1 MLSTA
6 FHAEFKPAMENAHKL
21 PAAEA
26 FQNCLK
32 IIEGH
37 GLVYEVKVTAD
48 QFLIH
53 EKNRSNLMLNPSKSH
68 HVGEQIHFAG
78 ADPRQLDA
86 AFAFELAK
94 EPARRAHQL
103 KKNGDLIARS
113 NGLVSPIN
121 GKERFVTVGTSHFTQ
136 FVKQAMRGGKT
147 TKNKLQDKLGNI
159 DVSALKRNK
168 PFADLLDNGW
178 VWKIFVAELD
188 VAYPEFATLAQRA
201 LNAFNSIRQD
211 TGEIETAMQAGEFY
225 RGAVNDGVSDA
236 KSAAIQAVSEGG
248 STIQGYVDVIFD
260 YAQEYGG
267 GEDLPWLRFVDQLSK
282 SMAASKPLG
291 SNFWHSIH
299 ALKFWSDPKVRAKPS
314 RPLMRLALLCT
325 QSCMQNSKDGIA
337 DFLKESCLRKA
348 TSKNMSTVVAEVD
361 ATLTHAFKIASTI
374 DSAFLSKFVEP
385 IGNLM
390 IRSGLK
396 VVGKES
402 HAFDGKEK
410 SVEQLRSLFLSELS
424 TAHGQTVTFD
434 PWRDSEPASVEPA
447 TVMAPA
453 PSVEANFK
461 SFQDFETIEGKAK
474 EKGFALG
481 DFVYEKEFD
490 SSAARLYT
498 VMELNSTDRIT
509 LQKAFAYDGSQLERL
524 NVSLETLIS
533 RWSLK
538 KEFKIPFVLS
548 KTQLRSPA
556 IELGRVKT
564 QAFEQLYKLDRA
576 KCKKQDQGIDIW
588 ANPVQVRSGS
598 HGIAAGQLTLV
609 PFVPTVANIISKKT
623 SSALQISSDPELY
636 LVAPGKPQLKEGRSE
651 LDQDQN
657 CIAYWLINETHV
669 QEQANMVESVIEKDK
684 FSFPCLVNSTDIPP
698 HTQLLVFKAA
708 PIKESKRPLVGATII
723 PSIKKTRMVSKQSV
737 PSV

>member
-1 MLSTA
+1 MLTKA
-6 FHAEFKPAMENAHKL
+6 FHAAFKPALENANKL

-32 IIEGH
+32 IIEEH

-53 EKNRSNLMLNPSKSH
+53 NKNRSNLMLNPSKSH

-78 ADPRQLDA
+78 ADPKQLDA

-94 EPARRAHQL
+94 EHARRAYQL
-103 KKNGDLIARS
+103 KKNKDLIARS
-113 NGLVSPIN
+113 NDLVSPIN
-121 GKERFVTVGTSHFTQ
+121 GKERFITIGTSHFTQ

-147 TKNKLQDKLGNI
+147 IKNKLQDKLGNI

-168 PFADLLDNGW
+168 PFADLLDHGW

-188 VAYPEFATLAQRA
+188 EAYPDFATLAQRA

-225 RGAVNDGVSDA
+225 RGAMNDGASDPKA
-236 KSAAIQAVSEGG
+236 AAIQAVSDGG
-248 STIQGYVDVIFD
+248 STIQGYVGVIFD

-267 GEDLPWLRFVDQLSK
+267 GEDLPWLCFVDQLSK
-282 SMAASKPLG
+282 YMGTSKPLG
-291 SNFWHSIH
+291 SAFWHSIY
-299 ALKFWSDPKVRAKPS
+299 ALKFWSDPKLKAKPS

-325 QSCMQNSKDGIA
+325 QSCMQSSKDGVA
-337 DFLKESCLRKA
+337 DFLKELCLREA
-348 TSKNMSTVVAEVD
+348 SSKNMSTMVAEID
-361 ATLTHAFKIASTI
+361 ATLTDAFKIASSI
-374 DSAFLSKFVEP
+374 DCAFLSKFVEP
-385 IGNLM
+385 IGNLL

-396 VVGKES
+396 VVDKES
-402 HAFDGKEK
+402 YAFDGKEK

-434 PWRDSEPASVEPA
+434 PWNGSATCEPASVEPA
-447 TVMAPA
+447 TVMTPA
-453 PSVEANFK
+453 SNFK
-461 SFQDFETIEGKAK
+461 SCQDFETIEGKAK
-474 EKGFALG
+474 EKGFVLG

-490 SSAARLYT
+490 SSAERLYT

-533 RWSLK
+533 RWALK
-538 KEFKIPFVLS
+538 KEFKLPLVMS
-548 KTQLRSPA
+548 KTQLRPPA
-556 IELGRVKT
+556 IELERIKS
-564 QAFEQLYKLDRA
+564 QAFEQLHKLDRA

-609 PFVPTVANIISKKT
+609 PFVPTVANITSKKT
-623 SSALQISSDPELY
+623 PAALQISSDPELY
-636 LVAPGKPQLKEGRSE
+636 LVAPGKPQLREGRSE

-657 CIAYWLINETHV
+657 CVAYWLINETHV
-669 QEQANMVESVIEKDK
+669 QEQANMVESVIEKDI
-684 FSFPCLVNSTDIPP
+684 FSFPCLVNSKDIPP
-698 HTQLLVFKAA
+698 HTQLLVFKDA
-708 PIKESKRPLVGATII
+708 PIKETKRPLVGATII
-723 PSIKKTRMVSKQSV
+723 PSISKKRMTSKQSGS
-737 PSV
+737 SV